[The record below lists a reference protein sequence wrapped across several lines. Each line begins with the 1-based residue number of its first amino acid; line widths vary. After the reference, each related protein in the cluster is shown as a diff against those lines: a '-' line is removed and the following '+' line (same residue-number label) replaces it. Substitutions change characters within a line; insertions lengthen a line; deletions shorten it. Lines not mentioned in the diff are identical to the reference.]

1 MKFNFGGDIDNDC
14 FCAVEDC
21 DDDDDKNINPG
32 AIEILYNGIDDDC
45 DPSTLDDDLDQD
57 GYGISEDCNDNNAA
71 INPSV

>member
-21 DDDDDKNINPG
+21 DDDDENINPG